1 MTSGLHPGI
10 LATVAAGCAAGGI
23 VRHLLQHIGG
33 QMIPGYAAGTIVA
46 NLAGSFIAGFLL
58 SRLDGFSPETRAF
71 LLTGFLGG
79 LTTMSSFALDM
90 VVFIDAR
97 RFSFAAIYWL
107 TGATGCVLACLAGVR
122 VSRFF
127 TC

>member
-10 LATVAAGCAAGGI
+10 LAMVATGCAAGGI
-23 VRHLLQHIGG
+23 LRHLLQHVGG
-33 QMIPGYAAGTIVA
+33 RIIPGYAAGTIVA
-46 NLAGSFIAGFLL
+46 NIAGSFIAGFVL
-58 SRLDGFSPETRAF
+58 SRLHAFSPETRAL

-107 TGATGCVLACLAGVR
+107 TGAVGCILACTAGVR
-122 VSRFF
+122 VSRFLTF
-127 TC
+127 